1 MKQLLLDFP
10 TLFQTER
17 LQVRKPFPGDGAE
30 VYEAIQAS
38 LEDLQPWMAITHET
52 EETAESAVRAAHGKF
67 LLRETLPF
75 HLYEKTLGT
84 FIGAL
89 TLHPE
94 NWDIPKFSISFWL
107 HSSYTKQG
115 FMTEALKGAVQF
127 AFDKLGAKRL
137 EIRCDANNTN
147 ARLVAERLE
156 FILEGTLEND
166 FLAPDGSLCDTCVY
180 AKIQ

>member
-1 MKQLLLDFP
+1 MKPLLLDFP

-30 VYEAIQAS
+30 VYEAVQAS
-38 LEDLQPWMAITHET
+38 LQELQPWMKITHET
-52 EETAESAVRAAHGKF
+52 EEAAEAIVREAHGKF

-75 HLYEKTLGT
+75 HLYDKATGA

-107 HSSYTKQG
+107 HSSHTKQG
-115 FMTEALKGAVQF
+115 YMTEALKGAIQF
-127 AFDKLGAKRL
+127 AFDKLGARRL
-137 EIRCDANNTN
+137 EIRCNAENEN
-147 ARLVAERLE
+147 ARLLAERLE

-166 FLAPDGSLCDTCVY
+166 YLTPEGSLNDTCVF
-180 AKIQ
+180 AKIN